1 MALEHVHSSYG
12 MSGGFRRMAQPFPRI
27 PPRQDAR
34 ITPGFHPDNLA
45 LPAPGQAVAAENV
58 VPDVSRRTT
67 TRKSVAIAA
76 IFGLK
81 HKFGQERRF
90 SQRPNLPN

>member
-12 MSGGFRRMAQPFPRI
+12 MSGGFRPIAQPFPRI

-58 VPDVSRRTT
+58 VPDVSQANNNSKVGCNRRDIWLETQIR
-67 TRKSVAIAA
+67 TRAP
-76 IFGLK
+76 IFA
-81 HKFGQERRF
+81 EA
-90 SQRPNLPN
+90 